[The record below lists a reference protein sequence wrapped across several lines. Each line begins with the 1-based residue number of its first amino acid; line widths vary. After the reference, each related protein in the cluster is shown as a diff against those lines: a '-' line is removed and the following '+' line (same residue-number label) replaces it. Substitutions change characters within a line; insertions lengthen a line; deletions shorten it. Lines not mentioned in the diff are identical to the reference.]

1 LIATI
6 QARGETT
13 VEEIRVLI
21 VDDHAVVRRGMA
33 ALLSGRDEINVVGEA
48 ANGETAVEMAQALEP
63 QLILMDLKMPTMDG
77 VTATRQIK
85 QAVPSCK
92 ILVITSFSEDELVIS
107 ALRAG
112 ADGYLL
118 KSSLPDDLFTAILDV
133 INGGAPLDRSITATV
148 LHNLQGKEDANA
160 RAHDELT
167 GRELVVLRLVAA
179 GMSDVQIGETLQIS
193 KRTASTHVGNILS
206 KLGVENR
213 TQAALYAMR
222 NDLFSRE

>member
-1 LIATI
+1 M
-6 QARGETT
+6 
-13 VEEIRVLI
+13 EEIRVLI